1 MSGRLDGKVAIVTGS
16 TKGIGRGI
24 ATRFAAEGASVVVT
38 GRDNVQGREV
48 EQEIR
53 AAGAEATYV
62 GADLGRHDDVVD
74 LVSAAVES
82 YGKLTTLVNNGA
94 ITGFALGD
102 KPFTEIDDDTLG
114 RALQVNLYGLV
125 WCCKHAIPH
134 LVAAG
139 GGAVVNISSAVA
151 VNGTPGF
158 TAYTATKGA
167 MNSLS
172 RSLAKE
178 HAKDLIRVNTIST
191 GLIESNEETAEW
203 MANPAIREW
212 LERLVP
218 LPYFGTPD
226 DIAWACVYLASDEA
240 RYVTA
245 ATLHVDGGA
254 TG

>member
-38 GRDNVQGREV
+38 GRDTVRGREV

-53 AAGAEATYV
+53 AAGGVATYV

-114 RALQVNLYGLV
+114 RALQVNLYGL
-125 WCCKHAIPH
+125 
-134 LVAAG
+134 
-139 GGAVVNISSAVA
+139 
-151 VNGTPGF
+151 
-158 TAYTATKGA
+158 
-167 MNSLS
+167 
-172 RSLAKE
+172 
-178 HAKDLIRVNTIST
+178 
-191 GLIESNEETAEW
+191 
-203 MANPAIREW
+203 EW